1 VSDLEV
7 VRITD
12 ASELSRWWDI
22 DDATMSADH
31 VALPADPIEE
41 LAPALSGPVAGY
53 DIELWLGMSGG
64 LDIGCVKLT
73 MPVHDNLGNADVDVA
88 IHPQHRGQGLG
99 RRLAEAMLARVRALG
114 RTYVTAEISTPL
126 GQDPRRR
133 PGALLA
139 QRFGATPALTERR
152 RLLDLTE
159 VEPRDLARLEADA
172 AGHAAGY
179 TLLQWVDRAPDSDVD
194 DLAALMVAMST
205 DSPTGKLLLTEPE
218 AWDAARYRAKEASA
232 VARQR
237 QRIGT
242 AARDDA
248 TGRLVGF
255 SDIGVSVVRPEVGY
269 QWDTIVR
276 ADHRGHRLGL
286 LMKAANLRALRE
298 HSPTTRYINTW
309 NADVNTAMVAVNDAL
324 GYRAVEILEEW
335 QLSL

>member
-1 VSDLEV
+1 MSDLEV

-12 ASELSRWWDI
+12 TGELSRWWDI

-41 LAPALSGPVAGY
+41 LAPALSGPVGGY
-53 DIELWLGMSGG
+53 DIELWIGMSGG
-64 LDIGCVKLT
+64 RDIGCAKLT
-73 MPVHDNLGNADVDVA
+73 MPVHDNLSNADVDVA
-88 IHPQHRGQGLG
+88 IHPEHRGQGLG
-99 RRLAEAMLARVRALG
+99 RRLAEVMLARVRALG
-114 RTYVTAEISTPL
+114 RTNVTAEIATPL
-126 GQDPRRR
+126 GQDPRRT

-139 QRFGATPALTERR
+139 QRFGAMPALTEQR
-152 RLLDLTE
+152 RLLDITG
-159 VEPRDLARLEADA
+159 VEPSALIRLEAEA
-172 AGHAAGY
+172 AAHAVGY
-179 TLLQWVDRAPDSDVD
+179 TLMQWVDRAPDSDVD

-205 DSPTGKLLLTEPE
+205 DSLTGQLLTEPE
-218 AWDAARYRAKEASA
+218 VWDAARYRAKEASV
-232 VARQR
+232 VARDR

-309 NADVNTAMVAVNDAL
+309 NAESNTPMVAVNDAL

-335 QLSL
+335 QLQY

>member
-1 VSDLEV
+1 MSDLEI
-7 VRITD
+7 VRITE

-41 LAPALSGPVAGY
+41 LAPVLAGPVAGY

-73 MPVHDNLGNADVDVA
+73 MPVHDNLGNADVDLA
-88 IHPQHRGQGLG
+88 IHPEHRGQGLG
-99 RRLAEAMLARVRALG
+99 RRLAETMLARVRALG
-114 RTYVTAEISTPL
+114 RTNVTAEVSTAL
-126 GQDPRRR
+126 GQDARRT

-139 QRFGATPALTERR
+139 QRFGAVPVLTERR
-152 RLLDLTE
+152 RLLDLSGI
-159 VEPRDLARLEADA
+159 EPSMLAGPEAEA
-172 AGHAAGY
+172 AARAAGY
-179 TLLQWVDRAPDSDVD
+179 TLMQWVDRAPDSDVD

-205 DSPTGKLLLTEPE
+205 DSPTGELLTEPE
-218 AWDAARYRAKEASA
+218 VWDAARYRATEDSA
-232 VARQR
+232 VARDR
-237 QRIGT
+237 KRIGT

-255 SDIGVSVVRPEVGY
+255 SDIGVSVVRPDVGY
-269 QWDTIVR
+269 QWDTIVQG
-276 ADHRGHRLGL
+276 DHRGHRLGL

-309 NADVNTAMVAVNDAL
+309 NAEVNTAMVAVNDAL
-324 GYRAVEILEEW
+324 GYRPVEVMEEW
-335 QLSL
+335 ELRL